1 MLEGYV
7 SAEFCAKVTKNK
19 GWKVGEGAHEPDLL
33 LRFSYPYSYSIGL
46 VRRVILYL

>member
-19 GWKVGEGAHEPDLL
+19 VWKVGEGEPARSKL
-33 LRFSYPYSYSIGL
+33 
-46 VRRVILYL
+46 